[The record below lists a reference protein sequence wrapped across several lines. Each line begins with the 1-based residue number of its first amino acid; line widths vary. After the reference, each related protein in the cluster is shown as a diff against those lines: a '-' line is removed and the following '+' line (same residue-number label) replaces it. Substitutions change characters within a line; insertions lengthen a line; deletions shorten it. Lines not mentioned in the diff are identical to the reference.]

1 MQDFVILCDERQYN
15 TTIMRNTSLFMPQAG
30 YSRAEMESK
39 PELCGKKQDPDQTQ
53 ANHLQTS

>member
-1 MQDFVILCDERQYN
+1 MVQDFVILCDERQYN
-15 TTIMRNTSLFMPQAG
+15 TTIMRKNSLFMPQAG

-39 PELCGKKQDPDQTQ
+39 LELCEKNKTQ